1 MATYSTTAGWRRGAP
16 ITLTIPLAQ
25 IGTYVM
31 TLQCAGPDNT
41 VLVDS
46 VPYPNFALTPKA
58 QFDLSGIVPSISG
71 LSFDGRGRLWVWSGE
86 FALPLAF
93 NYDAYLLDAGTQSI
107 YLTDQVQGLV
117 IDGTAV

>member
-16 ITLTIPLAQ
+16 IPLTIPLAQ
-25 IGTYVM
+25 IGTYVI
-31 TLQCAGPDNT
+31 TLQCVGSDNI

-58 QFDLSGIVPSISG
+58 QFDLSGIVPAISG
-71 LSFDGRGRLWVWSGE
+71 LSFDDRGRLWVWSGE

-93 NYDAYLLDAGTQSI
+93 HYDAYVLDADTQSI

-117 IDGTAV
+117 IDGAAV